1 MFLQKKVM
9 SNGTLKKTNFKSY
22 VIDSML
28 NYNILT
34 YILFFINR
42 RSYRWMVV
50 QNPKVTPH
58 NIVLGIYV
66 SNITKL

>member
-1 MFLQKKVM
+1 M
-9 SNGTLKKTNFKSY
+9 SKGTLKKKTFKSYY

-34 YILFFINR
+34 YILFLVNR

-50 QNPKVTPH
+50 QSPKVTTH

>member
-1 MFLQKKVM
+1 MFLQKQIM
-9 SNGTLKKTNFKSY
+9 SKGTLKKTNFKSY

-34 YILFFINR
+34 YILFFINK
-42 RSYRWMVV
+42 RSYRWMVLK
-50 QNPKVTPH
+50 NPKFTPH
-58 NIVLGIYV
+58 NIILGIYV

>member
-1 MFLQKKVM
+1 MFLQKENNVKRYFE
-9 SNGTLKKTNFKSY
+9 KKTFKSY

-42 RSYRWMVV
+42 RPDRWMVV
-50 QNPKVTPH
+50 QNPKVTTH
-58 NIVLGIYV
+58 SIVLGIYV